1 MGRDGV
7 STPIQQRN
15 PNALCLQP
23 FVYVCRAH
31 GRSRLCGEWVGMEGN
46 FFFSE
51 LPAVLGVRLGNVKEN
66 LCGSYVMETVKNL
79 LKLNPVAMPNLS

>member
-1 MGRDGV
+1 VGRDGV

-46 FFFSE
+46 FFFLNYLRFWE
-51 LPAVLGVRLGNVKEN
+51 LDFE
-66 LCGSYVMETVKNL
+66 M
-79 LKLNPVAMPNLS
+79 